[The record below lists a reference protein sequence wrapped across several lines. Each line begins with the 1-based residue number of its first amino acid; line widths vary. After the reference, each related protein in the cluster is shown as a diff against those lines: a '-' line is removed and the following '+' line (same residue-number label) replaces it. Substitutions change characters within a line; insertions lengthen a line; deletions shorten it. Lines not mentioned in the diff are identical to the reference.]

1 MSDRKLVR
9 DHVPEIIAEDGGKPE
24 VRTLS
29 SDDDFR
35 AALLAKLEE
44 ESQELSALVEGRA
57 QGDLLDELA
66 DVLEVLRAIADLQ
79 GTTWAQ
85 VERAATAKRYH
96 AGGFTDRREVATD

>member
-9 DHVPEIIAEDGGKPE
+9 DHVPEILAEDGAGPE
-24 VRTLS
+24 VRTLA
-29 SDDDFR
+29 SDDEFR
-35 AALLAKLEE
+35 EALLAKLAE
-44 ESQELSALVEGRA
+44 ESEELAALVSGRA
-57 QGDLLDELA
+57 QGDLLDEIA

-96 AGGFTDRREVATD
+96 RGGFTDRREVATD